1 MLKNF
6 SRLGITCGIA
16 IVAFSSCENQDFTNE
31 NVDVTKVQV
40 NQISPEMAKVRDY
53 VPKFAVMAHRGSTF
67 WTPEETE
74 AAYRWAREM
83 GADYLEA
90 DLQCTK
96 DGVILALHDDNL
108 RRTTNIEN
116 IYGEDVPRERKAYY
130 MRHGMTDAE
139 AEAQYVKDRAG
150 FTPYYANSY
159 MYEELVKLDAGAWFN
174 QTSIEQARPGFV
186 NQHQYISPLE
196 DLIMYAKGNK
206 LKRNANGERVFTVTG
221 SSKDKSIK
229 YHFEYIAD
237 NVDRGNRPGI
247 YIEFKESW
255 LNPST
260 FETDVYNELDRLNF
274 NIITKPESPTAPFYL
289 NGKVNV
295 GNTNGKVVLQTFS
308 LESLRRSADKFQGKI
323 PMCFLLWQG
332 GGATDLKLNTP
343 AGYASFV
350 NLGVEFKAH
359 IIGPSIAGAPNN
371 YPEMVNPW
379 QDYLIK
385 KSGLLNHPYSFDSR
399 EQMNK
404 YFGLYN
410 FGINGG
416 QLFNPPY
423 LDGAFTNRSEMTIQF
438 FIDQKVRK
446 APAPQTV
453 PDPEKLL
460 TELGY

>member
-1 MLKNF
+1 
-6 SRLGITCGIA
+6 
-16 IVAFSSCENQDFTNE
+16 
-31 NVDVTKVQV
+31 
-40 NQISPEMAKVRDY
+40 
-53 VPKFAVMAHRGSTF
+53 
-67 WTPEETE
+67 
-74 AAYRWAREM
+74 
-83 GADYLEA
+83 
-90 DLQCTK
+90 
-96 DGVILALHDDNL
+96 
-108 RRTTNIEN
+108 
-116 IYGEDVPRERKAYY
+116 
-130 MRHGMTDAE
+130 
-139 AEAQYVKDRAG
+139 
-150 FTPYYANSY
+150 
-159 MYEELVKLDAGAWFN
+159 
-174 QTSIEQARPGFV
+174 
-186 NQHQYISPLE
+186 
-196 DLIMYAKGNK
+196 
-206 LKRNANGERVFTVTG
+206 
-221 SSKDKSIK
+221 
-229 YHFEYIAD
+229 
-237 NVDRGNRPGI
+237 
-247 YIEFKESW
+247 
-255 LNPST
+255 
-260 FETDVYNELDRLNF
+260 
-274 NIITKPESPTAPFYL
+274 SPTAPFYL